1 MRSPGFEGV
10 ALAVVALVLSG
21 CGALES
27 AADNP
32 VPTMTVRP
40 SDDTPSPSAIETAP
54 GITMS
59 PSATKDLPSETPT
72 SKATEEPEPTAPA
85 SPTSTPTRTSAP
97 APVTADL
104 GTPPTSYR
112 QAVAY
117 VDEARS
123 QNASE
128 QKLAVF
134 RTPDDIYC
142 VLRSDWLDP
151 ACELPQGV
159 GVEDPQACRDAMS
172 DKVGRVQIVARGAEP
187 VCNTD
192 TIRESLP
199 ETVAPLGVVSAGG
212 VDCAVAKI
220 GITCVK
226 PGAQVGF
233 FLGLDSYAVFG

>member
-1 MRSPGFEGV
+1 MQRFGLGRVTLV
-10 ALAVVALVLSG
+10 AAALVLTG

-40 SDDTPSPSAIETAP
+40 SADAPSPTATETSP
-54 GITMS
+54 GVTVS
-59 PSATKDLPSETPT
+59 PSATKELPSETPT
-72 SKATEEPEPTAPA
+72 SKATEEPESTAPA
-85 SPTSTPTRTSAP
+85 SPTSTPTPTSAP
-97 APVTADL
+97 PPVTADL

-123 QNASE
+123 KGASE
-128 QKLAVF
+128 QKTAMF
-134 RTPDDIYC
+134 RTPDDVYC
-142 VLRSDWLDP
+142 VLESDWLDP

-159 GVEDPQACRDAMS
+159 GIEDPQACRNAMG

-199 ETVAPLGVVSAGG
+199 ETVAPLGVVSSGG
-212 VDCAVAKI
+212 IECAVARI